1 MDDRLVSDCNQILRL
16 LLNDN
21 THVNDIIK
29 GTSLP
34 KNRVFTANDFL
45 ESIKLIN
52 KTKHP
57 KHQQKILVS
66 LTDFGKYF
74 AKLIVNFEKFDESL
88 KSINEVVKQF
98 NDYNRSDEDVRKNI
112 LSHKKWNEHE
122 IKNYDSHLEYINE
135 IEIDFLDI
143 IIDII
148 EHIYTYIL
156 IKFTPDKE
164 TKDYMNSLFSNKIIY
179 YLQNKIEKTITGE
192 IQTAC
197 KKCNNDM
204 TQQIDSEHK
213 IDELYREMSD
223 RLFDSIE
230 DYMYSFFSHT
240 LISNDLKNLI
250 HCAVDLMDLPK
261 EFIEQKIKETEEPS
275 DEFSEE
281 ENNKYMENIEP
292 LKSLYKFLSQRI

>member
-122 IKNYDSHLEYINE
+122 IKNYDLHLGYINE
-135 IEIDFLDI
+135 LEIDFLDI
-143 IIDII
+143 IINVI

-156 IKFTPDKE
+156 TIFTPDKE
-164 TKDYMNSLFSNKIIY
+164 AKDYMNYLFSNKIIY
-179 YLQNKIEKTITGE
+179 YLQNKVEKTIPDE
-192 IQTAC
+192 IQTTC

-204 TQQIDSEHK
+204 TQEIDLEHK
-213 IDELYREMSD
+213 VDELYREMSD
-223 RLFDSIE
+223 RLFDSID
-230 DYMYSFFSHT
+230 DYMKCLFSHT
-240 LISNDLKNLI
+240 LVSKEIKNLI
-250 HCAVDLMDLPK
+250 ISTVDLMNLPK
-261 EFIEQKIKETEEPS
+261 KFLDQKIKDMEES
-275 DEFSEE
+275 SIEDSEE
-281 ENNKYMENIEP
+281 NDKYKENIKP
-292 LKSLYKFLSQRI
+292 LKSFYQSLLQRI